1 MAVGE
6 PQGPIAR
13 LIQEFCRLP
22 GIGPKT
28 AERLV
33 HHLLAATDSQVEDL
47 AEALI
52 KIKTSVHPCRRCFN
66 PTEGEECAICRD
78 PRRDPRLLCVVEQP
92 KDLMALERAAVF
104 KGQYHVLQGRIAPLE
119 NVGPE
124 KLTIDHLL
132 RRIDEQQVKEL
143 ILATNPT
150 IEGDGTA
157 LYISNLLAGRDLR
170 ITRLARGLAAGSHLE
185 FANRDALADALEE
198 RRDF

>member
-185 FANRDALADALEE
+185 FANRDALADALEG